1 MKRISPFSRKMWA
14 LDGFISGGIFLIIAV
29 ILNVFLEFNAL
40 WKYILVGSIYGI
52 VLLVIVYSR
61 IMPKYKYEKFR
72 YDIDG
77 EKISLIFGVFSQR
90 NVIIPMKRVQY
101 VDTEQG
107 IIIKRYNLINLTI
120 HTAGGAYKIPF
131 LGKEIGDKLQLD
143 ITNIVRDI
151 SI

>member
-14 LDGFISGGIFLIIAV
+14 IDGFIGAGIILIIAV
-29 ILNVFLEFNAL
+29 ILNAFLEFNAL
-40 WKYILVGSIYGI
+40 WKYILTGSIYG
-52 VLLVIVYSR
+52 VALLTLIYSLL
-61 IMPKYKYEKFR
+61 MPKYKYEKFG

-77 EKISLIFGVFSQR
+77 EKISLIFGVLSQR

-131 LGKEIGDKLQLD
+131 LEKEIGDKLQMD

>member
-1 MKRISPFSRKMWA
+1 MKRISSFSKKMWA
-14 LDGFISGGIFLIIAV
+14 LDGFIGVGIILIIAV
-29 ILNVFLEFNAL
+29 VLSVFLEFNAL
-40 WKYILVGSIYGI
+40 WKYILTASIYA
-52 VLLVIVYSR
+52 VALLTLIYSQV
-61 IMPKYKYEKFR
+61 MPKYKYEKFR
-72 YDIDG
+72 YDIDE

-107 IIIKRYNLINLTI
+107 IIIKRYNLIKLTI

-131 LGKEIGDKLQLD
+131 LEKDIGDKLQLD

>member
-1 MKRISPFSRKMWA
+1 MKRISSFSRKMWA
-14 LDGFISGGIFLIIAV
+14 IDGFVSTGIILIIAV
-29 ILNVFLEFNAL
+29 VLSVFLEFNAL
-40 WKYILVGSIYGI
+40 WKYILTGSIYG
-52 VLLVIVYSR
+52 VALLTLIYSLL
-61 IMPKYKYEKFR
+61 MPKYKYEKFR
-72 YDIDG
+72 YDIDE
-77 EKISLIFGVFSQR
+77 EKVSLIFGVFSQR

-107 IIIKRYNLINLTI
+107 IIIKKYNLINLTI

-131 LGKEIGDKLQLD
+131 LEKEIGDKLQMD